1 MKKRILSTLL
11 CLCMLLI
18 AAVAMAPT
26 AYALDWYNSGSLGD
40 CNWELSDTVLTI
52 WPKGSTRNAT
62 WWGIDFTYPE
72 GYFPSKEW
80 FYITEVIIN
89 EGVTCIGTGAFA
101 GEGLLEKVTLPRSLT
116 TISDDAFYGC
126 TSLSTIK
133 LPENLTH
140 IGASAFS
147 YTVLESIT
155 IPKSVVSIDDKA
167 FQLMD
172 SLQEIKVS
180 QNNPNYSSEDGVLY
194 NKSKTILLKYPEGKP
209 DHSFTVP
216 DSVTSLNAYCFY
228 SVKHLYELTLPDTI
242 VEMGHYALKDAYF
255 LKNPA
260 YNVDGVHYIGNY
272 LVGLDKGVK
281 EIVVRPGT
289 RMIAADALTHSTTLR
304 RLVLNEDIISLGYGS
319 ITYCYILYSIYIPK
333 GLQLVQEDVFD
344 TCTNLDNYYYG
355 GSKEDAKKISYKE
368 YGNYTFPT
376 YLLTFNCCTDGPD
389 HAWMDGDMI
398 KAATCTEEGQG
409 ERLCEKCGRT
419 EKGVLSKAPHA
430 FVETFNQAPTCTT
443 AGKIVDTCSACGL
456 TEETYPAALGHS
468 FSEWAAVTTVTCTED
483 GLNRRTCSTCGLAE
497 EETVPALGHSFS
509 EWTLEAEA
517 TCTED
522 GLNRR
527 TCSACFLIEEN
538 YPAAFGHSF
547 DEWTTSTEATC
558 TDDGLNTR
566 TCATCELVE
575 EETVPAFGH
584 SFSEWATDKE
594 ATCTE
599 EGKSTR
605 TCATCSTVDEEAIS
619 ALGHS
624 FGEFSVTTAP
634 SLLKTGEQTALCSRC
649 DETKTEE
656 LPKKVLFVDWDS
668 ETIPVV
674 CVAGVVLFLA
684 AGALGVII
692 GRKKKK

>member
-1 MKKRILSTLL
+1 MKKRVLSAIL
-11 CLCMLLI
+11 CLSMLL
-18 AAVAMAPT
+18 ATMVALTPA
-26 AYALDWYNSGSLGD
+26 AYALDWYNNGSLGD
-40 CNWELSDTVLTI
+40 CNWELNDTVLTV

-62 WWGIDFTYPE
+62 WDGITFTYPD
-72 GYFPSKEW
+72 GYFSNKTR
-80 FYITEVIIN
+80 FFITEVIIK
-89 EGVTCIGTGAFA
+89 EGVTCIGHAAFR
-101 GEGLLEKVTLPRSLT
+101 GEKMLETVTLPRSLT
-116 TISDDAFYGC
+116 TISDNAFSSC
-126 TSLSTIK
+126 TSLSAIK
-133 LPENLTH
+133 LPESLTH
-140 IGASAFS
+140 IGAYAFS
-147 YTVLESIT
+147 STILESIT
-155 IPKSVVSIDDKA
+155 IPKSVISIDDSA
-167 FQLMD
+167 LQLID

-194 NKSKTILLKYPEGKP
+194 NKSKTTLLKYPEGKP
-209 DHSFTVP
+209 DRSFTVP
-216 DSVTSLNAYCFY
+216 DSVTTLHTCCFWF
-228 SVKHLYELTLPDTI
+228 VKHLYELTLPDTI
-242 VEMGHYALKDAYF
+242 TEMGYYAFNYASF
-255 LKNPA
+255 LENPA

-272 LVGLDKGVK
+272 LVGLDKGIK

-304 RLVLNEDIISLGYGS
+304 RLVLNEDIISLGHGS
-319 ITYCYILYSIYIPK
+319 ISYCHVLKSVYIPK

-344 TCTNLDNYYYG
+344 NCPNLRDYYYG
-355 GSKEDAKKISYKE
+355 GSEEDAKKISYKE

-376 YLLTFNCCTDGPD
+376 HRLTFNCCTDGPD
-389 HAWMDGDMI
+389 HAWVNGAVI

-409 ERLCEKCGRT
+409 ERICEKCGRT

-456 TEETYPAALGHS
+456 KEETYPAALGHS
-468 FSEWAAVTTVTCTED
+468 FSEWATVTAVTCTED
-483 GLNRRTCSTCGLAE
+483 GLSRRTCSACGLTE
-497 EETVPALGHSFS
+497 EETISALGHSFS

-527 TCSACFLIEEN
+527 TCATCFLTEEN

-547 DEWTTSTEATC
+547 SEWATVTAVTC
-558 TDDGLNTR
+558 TEDGLNKR
-566 TCATCELVE
+566 TCSACQTVE

-599 EGKSTR
+599 EGKRIR
-605 TCATCSTVDEEAIS
+605 TCATCGTTEEEAIP

-624 FGEFSVTTAP
+624 FGEFSVATAP
-634 SLLKTGEQTALCSRC
+634 SLLKLGEQTALCSRC

-674 CVAGVVLFLA
+674 CVAGILLFLA
-684 AGALGVII
+684 ASALGVII
-692 GRKKKK
+692 GKKKK